1 MQRGGHE
8 IPCSESSVA
17 DEYER
22 LAEKAE
28 LSYEEALTLKEEV
41 RKRAEPGEFEE
52 RGTLLGRWHVILKM
66 NSTQAR
72 NFLNAT
78 PITPPGEG
86 DGDESSRR
94 ECGYLPPVAVVTN
107 QPDRIMNVYCWYRF
121 FIT

>member
-1 MQRGGHE
+1 MK
-8 IPCSESSVA
+8 ESSVA

-22 LAEKAE
+22 LAEKTE

-52 RGTLLGRWHVILKM
+52 RGTLPGRWHVILKM

-78 PITPPGEG
+78 PITPPGE
-86 DGDESSRR
+86 
-94 ECGYLPPVAVVTN
+94 AMVTN
-107 QPDRIMNVYCWYRF
+107 RPDGNVDIYLWWRS
-121 FIT
+121 